1 MGTTSRLCLL
11 GNYHNSDTLELG
23 RKFGGQLMGKQR
35 YILHKVNYTDG
46 PQDIFAQNFI
56 KMPVIDIP
64 CSISISDYQL
74 ILIGRSYFKQ
84 INFIIRGNNKGSCNF
99 INLS

>member
-35 YILHKVNYTDG
+35 YNTQVNYTDA
-46 PQDIFAQNFI
+46 PQDVFAQNFI